1 MDKYDV
7 IVLGGG
13 PGGYLAAERAAEGGM
28 KTAVVEKRA
37 LGGVCLNEGCV
48 PTKSLLYC
56 AKQYATA
63 KHGGDYG
70 FSAENV
76 KYDHAK
82 VIDRKAKVVKTLVSG
97 VGATMAA
104 NKVDVYMED
113 GFIQGKDAEGVIE
126 IKAGD
131 KVLKTDRL
139 IIATGSV
146 TAVPPVPGLKEGLA
160 SGFVLT
166 NREILDMKELP
177 ESLVCMGGGVIG
189 LEMACYFATI
199 GVKVT
204 VIEMMDKIAG
214 PTDKDICDLL
224 MKTYKKQGMEF
235 MLSTKVLS
243 IGDGTVTYADKD
255 GKESTISC
263 GKVLLSAGRRAN
275 YANIGLENIGVITER
290 PGIVTDRFMR
300 TNVPN
305 VYAVGDCNGK
315 LMLAHT
321 AYREAEVAVNN
332 ILGIRDTINYD
343 TIPSVIYTTPEVAS
357 VGMTK
362 AAAEKKGLNVKE
374 VKLPMMYS
382 GRYVAETLN
391 GDGFVK
397 LVLDKDKNRLVGVHL
412 VGNYASEMIYGAAMM
427 LDTELPPE
435 RLKKFV
441 FPHPTVCEIIRE
453 ALFKL

>member
-56 AKQYATA
+56 AKQYSTA
-63 KHGGDYG
+63 LHGGDYG

-82 VIDRKAKVVKTLVSG
+82 VVDRKQKVVRTLVSG

-104 NKVDVYMED
+104 NKVDVFMEEGTIRGKAAD
-113 GFIQGKDAEGVIE
+113 GTFEIQ
-126 IKAGD
+126 AGE
-131 KVLKTDRL
+131 KTLNTDRI

-160 SGFVLT
+160 SGFVAT
-166 NREILDMKELP
+166 NREILDLKELP
-177 ESLVCMGGGVIG
+177 ESIVCMGGGVIG
-189 LEMACYFATI
+189 LEMACYFATV

-224 MKTYKKQGMEF
+224 MKTYKKVGMEF
-235 MLSTKVLS
+235 KLSAKVLE
-243 IGDGTVTYADKD
+243 IGADRVIYEDKD
-255 GKESTISC
+255 GRHELPC

-275 YANIGLENIGVITER
+275 VAGAGLENIGVITER
-290 PGIVTDRFMR
+290 GAVVTDRMMR

-332 ILGIRDTINYD
+332 ILGKRDVINYD
-343 TIPSVIYTTPEVAS
+343 SIPSVIYTTPEVAS
-357 VGMTK
+357 VGLTK
-362 AAAEKKGLNVKE
+362 AAAEKQGLNVKE

-382 GRYVAETLN
+382 GRYVAETMN

-397 LVLDKDKNRLVGVHL
+397 LVLDKDKDRLVGVHL

>member
-56 AKQYATA
+56 AKQYSTA
-63 KHGGDYG
+63 LHGGDYG

-82 VIDRKAKVVKTLVSG
+82 VVDRKQKVVRTLVSG

-104 NKVDVYMED
+104 NKVDVFMEEGTIRGKAAD
-113 GFIQGKDAEGVIE
+113 GTFEIQ
-126 IKAGD
+126 AGE
-131 KVLKTDRL
+131 KTLNTDRI

-160 SGFVLT
+160 SGFVAT
-166 NREILDMKELP
+166 NREILDLKELP
-177 ESLVCMGGGVIG
+177 ESIVCMGGGVIG
-189 LEMACYFATI
+189 LEMACYFATV

-224 MKTYKKQGMEF
+224 MKTYKKVGMEF
-235 MLSTKVLS
+235 KLSAKVLE
-243 IGDGTVTYADKD
+243 IGADRVIYEDKD
-255 GKESTISC
+255 GKHELPC

-275 YANIGLENIGVITER
+275 VVGAGLENIGVITER
-290 PGIVTDRFMR
+290 GAVVTDRMMR

-332 ILGIRDTINYD
+332 ILGKRDTINYD
-343 TIPSVIYTTPEVAS
+343 SIPSVIYTTPEVAS
-357 VGMTK
+357 VGLTK
-362 AAAEKKGLNVKE
+362 AAAEKQGLNVKE

-382 GRYVAETLN
+382 GRYVAETMN

-397 LVLDKDKNRLVGVHL
+397 LVLDKDKDRLVGVHL

>member
-1 MDKYDV
+1 MEKYDV

-56 AKQYATA
+56 AKQYSTA
-63 KHGGDYG
+63 LHGGDYG

-82 VIDRKAKVVKTLVSG
+82 VVERKQKVVRTLVSG

-104 NKVDVYMED
+104 NKVDVIMEEGTIRGKAPD
-113 GFIQGKDAEGVIE
+113 GTFEIQ
-126 IKAGD
+126 AGE
-131 KVLKTDRL
+131 KILNTDRI

-160 SGFVLT
+160 SGFVAT
-166 NREILDMKELP
+166 NREILDLKELP
-177 ESLVCMGGGVIG
+177 ESIVCMGGGVIG
-189 LEMACYFATI
+189 LEMACYFATV

-204 VIEMMDKIAG
+204 VIEMLDKIAG

-224 MKTYKKQGMEF
+224 MKTYKKVGMEF
-235 MLSTKVLS
+235 KLSAKVLE
-243 IGDGTVTYADKD
+243 IGADRVVYEDKD
-255 GKESTISC
+255 GKHELPC

-275 YANIGLENIGVITER
+275 VAGAGVENIGVITER
-290 PGIVTDRFMR
+290 GAVVTDRMMR

-332 ILGIRDTINYD
+332 ILGKRDTINYD
-343 TIPSVIYTTPEVAS
+343 SIPSVIYTTPEVAS
-357 VGMTK
+357 VGLTK
-362 AAAEKKGLNVKE
+362 AAAEKQGLNVKE

-382 GRYVAETLN
+382 GRYVAETMN

-397 LVLDKDKNRLVGVHL
+397 LVLDKDKDRLVGVHL

>member
-1 MDKYDV
+1 MEKYDV

-56 AKQYATA
+56 AKQYSTA
-63 KHGGDYG
+63 LHGGDYG

-82 VIDRKAKVVKTLVSG
+82 VVDRKQKVVRTLVSG

-104 NKVDVYMED
+104 NKVDVFMEEGTIRGKAAD
-113 GFIQGKDAEGVIE
+113 GTFEIQ
-126 IKAGD
+126 AGE
-131 KVLKTDRL
+131 KTLNTDRI

-160 SGFVLT
+160 SGFVAT
-166 NREILDMKELP
+166 NREILDLKELP
-177 ESLVCMGGGVIG
+177 ESIVCMGGGVIG
-189 LEMACYFATI
+189 LEMACYFATV

-204 VIEMMDKIAG
+204 VIEMLDKIAG

-224 MKTYKKQGMEF
+224 MKTYKKVGMEF
-235 MLSTKVLS
+235 KLSAKVLE
-243 IGDGTVTYADKD
+243 IGADRVIYEDKD
-255 GKESTISC
+255 GKHELPC

-275 YANIGLENIGVITER
+275 VAGAGLENIGVITER
-290 PGIVTDRFMR
+290 GAVVTDRMMR

-332 ILGIRDTINYD
+332 ILGKRDTINYD
-343 TIPSVIYTTPEVAS
+343 SIPSVIYTTPEVAS
-357 VGMTK
+357 VGLTK
-362 AAAEKKGLNVKE
+362 AAAEKQGLNVKE

-382 GRYVAETLN
+382 GRYVAETMN

-397 LVLDKDKNRLVGVHL
+397 LVLDKDKDRLVGVHL

>member
-13 PGGYLAAERAAEGGM
+13 PGGYLAAERAAEGGL

-76 KYDHAK
+76 TYNHAA
-82 VIDRKAKVVKTLVSG
+82 VVDRKAKVVKTLVSG

-104 NKVDVYMED
+104 NKVDVYMEE
-113 GFIQGKDAEGVIE
+113 GSVQGKDAEGLFE

-131 KVLKTDRL
+131 KVLKTVRL

-166 NREILDMKELP
+166 NREILDMKDLP
-177 ESLVCMGGGVIG
+177 ESIVCMGGGVIG

-235 MLSTKVLS
+235 KLSTKVLE
-243 IGDGTVTYADKD
+243 IGADSVTYEDKD
-255 GKESTISC
+255 GKQTLKC

-275 YANIGLENIGVITER
+275 TVGAGLENIGVITER
-290 PGIVTDRFMR
+290 GAVVTDRFMR

-332 ILGIRDTINYD
+332 ILGNRDTINYD

-357 VGMTK
+357 VGLTK

-382 GRYVAETLN
+382 GRYVAETMN

-397 LVLDKDKNRLVGVHL
+397 LVLDKDKNRLVGIHL
-412 VGNYASEMIYGAAMM
+412 VGNYASEMIYGGAMM